1 MKFLEVEG
9 NVNKRERHAAQAHM
23 LPHAGPWFRNVVQQ
37 WLPLLIFAALGR
49 VAEHECPTP
58 ASDAAS
64 MRFTPWSYSRRK
76 ASQKISDAENAR
88 AVSQYR
94 LEAGRII
101 QVSSYYF
108 RAQLLERF
116 RRFRIRTSREAAHL
130 RLA

>member
-1 MKFLEVEG
+1 
-9 NVNKRERHAAQAHM
+9 M
-23 LPHAGPWFRNVVQQ
+23 LAPGQYPDVRNGSVAYLRSTGQS
-37 WLPLLIFAALGR
+37 
-49 VAEHECPTP
+49 AEHEVPD
-58 ASDAAS
+58 S
-64 MRFTPWSYSRRK
+64 RFRRGINEVYTLVVF
-76 ASQKISDAENAR
+76 SQKGFPKISDAENAR

>member
-1 MKFLEVEG
+1 
-9 NVNKRERHAAQAHM
+9 M
-23 LPHAGPWFRNVVQQ
+23 LAPGQYPDVRNGSVPY
-37 WLPLLIFAALGR
+37 LRSTGKSP
-49 VAEHECPTP
+49 EHEVPD
-58 ASDAAS
+58 S
-64 MRFTPWSYSRRK
+64 RFKRGINEVYTLVVF
-76 ASQKISDAENAR
+76 SQKGFPKISDAENAR
-88 AVSQYR
+88 AVSQCR